1 MADLGE
7 SEINRLLGGA
17 DTVLTNLKIGIKQD
31 EQTLNNLKIKF
42 HSIRMEAEGIAKAL
56 KEAGASA
63 EALQNATSGTKTG
76 TLGTIGGTKVAGGL
90 FTPTPI
96 DKGVG
101 AVSGGRFQS
110 FLNMPLGGKTPE
122 GGIGLTRGDAMG
134 QAATFANQAFNATM
148 GAIDS
153 RVDRNREYSLAA
165 DRTSV
170 LFQQMKGMSQVAVQN
185 TYRQPLTNYRLGA
198 GGINALMGLE
208 AQTGI
213 SGRQQAASVEALRT
227 ISGFTLS
234 GQDAVGMI
242 GQLASPDVVNRMFMM
257 TGQSLVGPG
266 GKQRSTMELMQGLV
280 RTSGLSDPRI
290 LKGALA
296 PGSVTRANL
305 AQMGITG
312 DMQTQLIQ
320 YAMENQTFKEKG
332 GKGMY
337 DPSKKEDR
345 QRMGIEDNFATQ
357 AEETERVRT
366 RREENFYSRQADNF
380 SDLEKQTQKLV
391 KVMGKF
397 EDVMSGIIGSR
408 TSNRIGMKVGGLLGM
423 GLGSLLPIPGGA
435 AIMGIAGSLIGGGI
449 GDGSGVGGDS
459 GGTATPTGSSGSTR
473 GSVTDAVTVPYG
485 YNGSRITIGELRTKP
500 KFKNLNTRFQ
510 EQLINM
516 FIANPNVGFGGG
528 FRTEQDQ
535 EQGFRSRYKP
545 TDAQTEIF
553 WNNTYWEKINPN
565 DADMAPPGR
574 SMHEVGLAADLVGDL
589 SWVTANAAKFG
600 LIEFSNVNDEPWH
613 VQPAGLPTSRRAYE
627 AAGSPWGTPAGVA
640 PSNAREASTTSKY
653 PSIGGSGGPSR
664 DYAPTGSGTRFSPSS
679 GTVSQ
684 KVKSR
689 ARVKAG
695 GSVEYPTSRSRRGA
709 SSGSGNS
716 SSTSSVPTG
725 GGALSG
731 QQVAQFLYNAGF
743 RGQDLIT
750 ALAISWRESRWNPQ
764 SFTSDDDDL
773 SYGLMQINM
782 IPGATNPDG
791 NRTAWGIGSNEALFD
806 PATNARIAF
815 EKYNWNK
822 GHGRNPFQDWTFRG
836 SPLNG
841 TDTIMPEATRI
852 VQEMGHSGDPM
863 TRTTR
868 GGGGSTNIVGGHTI
882 TISPTIQIMSG
893 ATPADIDLERLAQ
906 KVGVLLEREVNTRML
921 RRT

>member
-1 MADLGE
+1 LADIGE
-7 SEINRLLGGA
+7 SEVNRLLGGA

-63 EALQNATSGTKTG
+63 EALQNATQGTKTG
-76 TLGTIGGTKVAGGL
+76 TLGSIGGTKVAGGT

-101 AVSGGRFQS
+101 GTTGGRFKS
-110 FLNMPLGGKTPE
+110 WLNMPLGGQTPE
-122 GGIGLTRGDAMG
+122 GGIGLTRGAAIG
-134 QAATFANQAFNATM
+134 QVATFANQAFNQTM
-148 GAIDS
+148 GAIDA

-213 SGRQQAASVEALRT
+213 SGRQQASSVEALRT
-227 ISGFTLS
+227 ISGFTLG
-234 GQDAVGMI
+234 GQEAVGMI
-242 GQLASPDVVNRMFMM
+242 NQLASPDVVNRMFMM
-257 TGQSLVGPG
+257 TGQSLIGPG
-266 GKQRSTMELMQGLV
+266 GKQRSMMDLMQGLV
-280 RTSGLSDPRI
+280 RTTGLSDPRI

-345 QRMGIEDNFATQ
+345 KRMGIEDNFATQ
-357 AEETERVRT
+357 AEETDRLRT

-380 SDLEKQTQKLV
+380 ADLEQQTQKLV

-397 EDVMSGIIGSR
+397 EDVMSGIIGAR
-408 TSNRIGMKVGGLLGM
+408 TSNRIGMKVGT
-423 GLGSLLPIPGGA
+423 GLGLGIGA
-435 AIMGIAGSLIGGGI
+435 LFGQPVLGALAGNFIGGMF
-449 GDGSGVGGDS
+449 GDGSGVGNDS
-459 GGTATPTGSSGSTR
+459 GGSASPTNGASSTPASASDL
-473 GSVTDAVTVPYG
+473 VTIPYG
-485 YNGSRITIGELRTKP
+485 DGSQRITISELRNKP
-500 KFKNLNTRFQ
+500 KFKRLNSRFQ

-516 FIANPNVGFGGG
+516 FVANPNVGFGGG
-528 FRTEQDQ
+528 FRTEQEQ
-535 EQGFRSRYKP
+535 ESGFLKRYRP
-545 TDAQTEIF
+545 TDKETNIF
-553 WNNTYWEKINPN
+553 WNDKYWEKINPG

-574 SMHEVGLAADLVGDL
+574 SMHEVGLAADLVGDIA
-589 SWVTANAAKFG
+589 WVTANAAKFG
-600 LIEFSNVNDEPWH
+600 LIEFSKVNDEPWH
-613 VQPAGLPTSRRAYE
+613 VQPAGVPTSRRGYE
-627 AAGSPWGTPAGVA
+627 AAGSPWGMPEGVG
-640 PSNAREASTTSKY
+640 PSNSRSGTT
-653 PSIGGSGGPSR
+653 PNTPTTTATFRGGSTP
-664 DYAPTGSGTRFSPSS
+664 DYSPVEKGSS
-679 GTVSQ
+679 GFSLATGTISQ

-689 ARVKAG
+689 ARVKG
-695 GSVEYPTSRSRRGA
+695 GSVGYPTSRSRRGR
-709 SSGSGNS
+709 SSGAGNS
-716 SSTSSVPTG
+716 SSTSDVPTG
-725 GGALSG
+725 GGSLSG

-743 RGQDLIT
+743 RGQDLVN
-750 ALAISWRESRWNPQ
+750 ALAISWRESRWNPR

-782 IPGATNPDG
+782 IPGATNPEG
-791 NRTAWGIGSNEALFD
+791 NRSAWGISNNEALFD

-815 EKYNWNK
+815 EKYKWNK
-822 GHGRNPFQDWTFRG
+822 GHGRDPFQDWSFNG

-841 TDTIMPEATRI
+841 TNTIMPEATRI
-852 VQEMGHSGDPM
+852 IQEMGKSGDPM
-863 TRTTR
+863 GGSTRAV
-868 GGGGSTNIVGGHTI
+868 GGSTNIVGGHTI

-906 KVGVLLEREVNTRML
+906 RVGVLLEREVNTRML